1 MANISKA
8 KAQEIRDNIT
18 KYLSDGLS
26 HDDIISKL
34 SIDRSTFYRYLK
46 QMRDIETKIWS
57 KVEIDS
63 ARYRGL
69 ALLRSFEDT
78 VRICTQIA
86 QSNGTSNKDRIEA
99 CKARDMAN
107 AHILRLVS
115 EGTMFRHLPE
125 VKVYMD
131 HNTQDNNNNNII
143 NNNKLLNTD
152 SVSDSV
158 DVPDPGDDS
167 N

>member
-8 KAQEIRDNIT
+8 KAQEIRNNIS
-18 KYLSDGLS
+18 KYLTEGLS

-34 SIDRSTFYRYLK
+34 DIDRSTFYRYLK
-46 QMRDIETKIWS
+46 GIRDIETKIWS

-125 VKVYMD
+125 VKVYMHD
-131 HNTQDNNNNNII
+131 NIDNNKDNNII
-143 NNNKLLNTD
+143 NNNKLINT
-152 SVSDSV
+152 SDSN
-158 DVPDPGDDS
+158 DSDPGIDQLDDEQ
-167 N
+167 

>member
-8 KAQEIRDNIT
+8 KAQEIRTNIS
-18 KYLSDGLS
+18 KYLQDGLS

-34 SIDRSTFYRYLK
+34 DIDRSTFYRYLK
-46 QMRDIETKIWS
+46 GIRDIETRIWS

-78 VRICTQIA
+78 VRICTAIA

-131 HNTQDNNNNNII
+131 RTTIDNKDNNII
-143 NNNKLLNTD
+143 NNNKLLDTTSFND
-152 SVSDSV
+152 HD
-158 DVPDPGDDS
+158 DVTNPGDDTQ
-167 N
+167 

>member
-8 KAQEIRDNIT
+8 KAQDIRNNIT
-18 KYLSDGLS
+18 KYLQDGLS
-26 HDDIISKL
+26 HDDIIERL
-34 SIDRSTFYRYLK
+34 HIDRSTFYRYLK

-78 VRICTQIA
+78 VRICTAIA

-125 VKVYMD
+125 VKAYID
-131 HNTQDNNNNNII
+131 HSTNNNNNEQVI
-143 NNNKLLNTD
+143 NNNKLIDND
-152 SVSDSV
+152 SFDDSIPGN
-158 DVPDPGDDS
+158 VPDDDQL
-167 N
+167 

>member
-8 KAQEIRDNIT
+8 KAQEIRNNIS
-18 KYLSDGLS
+18 KYLTEGLS

-34 SIDRSTFYRYLK
+34 DIDRSTFYRYLK
-46 QMRDIETKIWS
+46 GIRDIETKIWS

-125 VKVYMD
+125 VKVYMHD
-131 HNTQDNNNNNII
+131 NIDNNKDNNII
-143 NNNKLLNTD
+143 NNNKLINT
-152 SVSDSV
+152 SDS
-158 DVPDPGDDS
+158 DSPDPGNDQLDDEQ
-167 N
+167 